1 MVDLEHHSVVDVLE
15 DRSVESAKAWLQ
27 ARPTIAV
34 VSRGRCG
41 LYAQAAR
48 EGAPQAP
55 RWLIVF
61 IWSKIS
67 GRRSRSR

>member
-55 RWLIVF
+55 R
-61 IWSKIS
+61 
-67 GRRSRSR
+67 